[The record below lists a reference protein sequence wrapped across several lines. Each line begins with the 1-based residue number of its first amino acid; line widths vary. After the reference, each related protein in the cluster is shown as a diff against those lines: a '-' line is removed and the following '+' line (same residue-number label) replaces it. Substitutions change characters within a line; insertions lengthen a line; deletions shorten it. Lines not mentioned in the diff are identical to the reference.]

1 MKRFTRLFAVTSVLL
16 ALAALSAWVFQ
27 AELAQ
32 LVYVG
37 PPLMRIETPGSLHS
51 EVPVGAVDVLIE
63 FPDSDRVATETF
75 ECSLNGLDVT
85 ESLTIGRNGVAG
97 QVVGL
102 REGDNKIRVR
112 VFGRSFWNN
121 RFVDEERDLVVRV
134 RSLPFLDLA

>member
-1 MKRFTRLFAVTSVLL
+1 MKRLTGLFAVIAV
-16 ALAALSAWVFQ
+16 LSAGAAWLFR
-27 AELAQ
+27 AELSQ
-32 LVYVG
+32 FVYVG
-37 PPLMRIETPGSLHS
+37 PPLMRIDTPASESS

-63 FPDSDRVATETF
+63 FPDGDRVATETF

-85 ESLTIGRNGVAG
+85 ESLTVGRNGVAG

-112 VFGRSFWNN
+112 VFGKSFWGD